1 MNTVTVT
8 APSGNQYNFLFGSWS
23 KRRFMELCKD
33 FEAFRQDQFTMGQ
46 LSLDMTFAVIASG
59 LENYRKCNGEPTVT
73 VTPFDASMVVDDL
86 GGENSDLLE
95 PVLKAFNFFN
105 NEPGEQKEEQ
115 PPKKAK
121 TAPKQTRKGK

>member
-1 MNTVTVT
+1 
-8 APSGNQYNFLFGSWS
+8 
-23 KRRFMELCKD
+23 
-33 FEAFRQDQFTMGQ
+33 MGQ

-73 VTPFDASMVVDDL
+73 VTPFEASMIVDDL

-105 NEPGEQKEEQ
+105 NEPREQAGEQKEEQ

-121 TAPKQTRKGK
+121 AERKEPKVARIGK